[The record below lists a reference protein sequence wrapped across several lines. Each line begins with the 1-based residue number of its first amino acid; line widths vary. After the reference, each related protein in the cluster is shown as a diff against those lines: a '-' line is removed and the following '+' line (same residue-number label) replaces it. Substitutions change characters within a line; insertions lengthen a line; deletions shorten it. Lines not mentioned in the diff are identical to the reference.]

1 LKINKIIKMDIKT
14 ISCSKCD
21 NNMPELRK
29 TKYGYNFCVSCSEKY
44 NLVSKLRGV
53 SVQMGE
59 GDHTW
64 IETVFMTEE
73 EYKKYINPEGNPE
86 ITFEIEEEE

>member
-1 LKINKIIKMDIKT
+1 MRQTIKT
-14 ISCSKCD
+14 PVKMKMIPCIKCGTE
-21 NNMPELRK
+21 MPELRL
-29 TKYGYNFCVSCSEKY
+29 TKFGYEFCLSCSDRY

-64 IETVFMTEE
+64 TETVFMTEE
-73 EYKKYINPEGNPE
+73 QYKHHINPEGNPE
-86 ITFEIEEEE
+86 ITFGIENS

>member
-1 LKINKIIKMDIKT
+1 
-14 ISCSKCD
+14 
-21 NNMPELRK
+21 
-29 TKYGYNFCVSCSEKY
+29 
-44 NLVSKLRGV
+44 
-53 SVQMGE
+53 MGE

>member
-1 LKINKIIKMDIKT
+1 MNLTIKKSKIMEM

>member
-1 LKINKIIKMDIKT
+1 MEI
-14 ISCSKCD
+14 ISCVKCGSS
-21 NNMPELRK
+21 MPKLRK
-29 TKYGYNFCVSCSEKY
+29 IKYGYEFCVSCSEKY

-64 IETVFMTEE
+64 TETIFMSEE

-86 ITFEIEEEE
+86 ITFGVEDA

>member
-1 LKINKIIKMDIKT
+1 MKINKIIKMDIKT

>member
-1 LKINKIIKMDIKT
+1 MDIKT

>member
-1 LKINKIIKMDIKT
+1 MKQ
-14 ISCSKCD
+14 ISCEKCGYP
-21 NNMPELRK
+21 MPKLRK
-29 TKYGYNFCVSCSEKY
+29 TQYGYEFCVSCSEKY

-64 IETVFMTEE
+64 IETIFMNEE

-86 ITFEIEEEE
+86 ITFGIEDA

>member
-1 LKINKIIKMDIKT
+1 MKQIYCIKCKGD
-14 ISCSKCD
+14 
-21 NNMPELRK
+21 MPELRK

>member
-1 LKINKIIKMDIKT
+1 MEIEQ
-14 ISCSKCD
+14 ISCKKCGHP
-21 NNMPELRK
+21 MPKLRK
-29 TKYGYNFCVSCSEKY
+29 TKYGYEFCVSCSEKY
-44 NLVSKLRGV
+44 NLVSKLCGV

-86 ITFEIEEEE
+86 ITFGIEEDE

>member
-1 LKINKIIKMDIKT
+1 MRQTIKTPIKMKMIPCIKCGT
-14 ISCSKCD
+14 K
-21 NNMPELRK
+21 MPELRL
-29 TKYGYNFCVSCSEKY
+29 TKFGYEFCPSCSDKY

-64 IETVFMTEE
+64 TETVFMTEE
-73 EYKKYINPEGNPE
+73 QYKHHINPEGNPE
-86 ITFEIEEEE
+86 ITFGIEDS

>member
-1 LKINKIIKMDIKT
+1 MPLTTKKPIKMEM
-14 ISCSKCD
+14 ISCVKCGSP
-21 NNMPELRK
+21 MPKLRL
-29 TKYGYNFCVSCSEKY
+29 TKYGYEFCPSCSEKY

-64 IETVFMTEE
+64 TETVFMTEE
-73 EYKKYINPEGNPE
+73 QYKQHINPEGNPE
-86 ITFEIEEEE
+86 ITFGIENS